1 MNDESTAPT
10 SPALE
15 SAPPVDEKVAEA
27 PSPAQTAPEA
37 TEPAIEPEAWVM
49 LRSLGLRW
57 AELGLGSSKA
67 LLQRGARVLDDAA
80 ERVGSLQERVQRAMP
95 AR

>member
-1 MNDESTAPT
+1 MNDESTDPT
-10 SPALE
+10 SPPLE
-15 SAPPVDEKVAEA
+15 STPSVSEKVGEAPPPV
-27 PSPAQTAPEA
+27 QTAPEA
-37 TEPAIEPEAWVM
+37 TEPAIEPEVWVT

-57 AELGLGSSKA
+57 AELGLGSSKV

-80 ERVGSLQERVQRAMP
+80 ERVGLLQERVQRAMP